1 MRDSGD
7 VCGTR
12 NTQFEQEFLDLF
24 RAETVSAY
32 DGRDRIGDF
41 CVTDYLEEFDT
52 VHVMRYSTRFSLHL
66 GRTSSRP
73 PTSASRAEKMQS
85 AMNSPNSNRLSL
97 PREQS

>member
-1 MRDSGD
+1 MRDLGD
-7 VCGTR
+7 VWGAR
-12 NTQFEQEFLDLF
+12 NAQFDQEFFGLF
-24 RAETVSAY
+24 LGETVSAY
-32 DGRDRIGDF
+32 NWRDRIGDF
-41 CVTDYLEEFDT
+41 CVADYLEELDT
-52 VHVMRYSTRFSLHL
+52 VHVMRYSTPFSLHL